1 MPDFDFGI
9 SEGNSSAYRRCR
21 SIASERVR
29 EPLAGANRPAQIQD
43 LGLDQVSK
51 HYITTRHDICRGFDA
66 KVIAPPRYKCR
77 PLNLRAA

>member
-9 SEGNSSAYRRCR
+9 SEGNKLRISPT
-21 SIASERVR
+21 IASERVR

-43 LGLDQVSK
+43 LGLDHVSK